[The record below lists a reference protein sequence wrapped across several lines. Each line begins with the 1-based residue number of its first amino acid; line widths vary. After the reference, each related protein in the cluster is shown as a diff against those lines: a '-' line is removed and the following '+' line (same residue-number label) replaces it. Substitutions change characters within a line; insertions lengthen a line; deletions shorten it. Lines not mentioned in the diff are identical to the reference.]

1 MIDMRIGKWEID
13 KKNMPISRLI
23 DKGAYS
29 LSDTE
34 LLSIVIGSGTSKSS
48 AIDIS
53 AEVLESYSIGEL
65 GGVSPEELQVVHGIG
80 KAKSSQISAV
90 FELAKR
96 YTCESAFGDCI
107 KLGSPELVYKY
118 LYPKVVGQKKEL
130 FFLMMLNT
138 KNCLIKEE
146 VISMGSL
153 NANIVHPREVFK
165 PAIMNS
171 AAAIVVS
178 HNHPSGDTG
187 PSQND
192 VDITR
197 KLVDTGNMVGI
208 EVLDHMIIG
217 GNGGY
222 LSMKEQCLM

>member
-1 MIDMRIGKWEID
+1 MRIGNWEID

-53 AEVLESYSIGEL
+53 AEILEAYSVGDL
-65 GGVSPEELQVVHGIG
+65 GCVSPETLQNIHGIG

-118 LYPKVVGQKKEL
+118 LYPKVIGHKKEM

-146 VISMGSL
+146 IVSMGSL
-153 NANIVHPREVFK
+153 NANIVCPREVFK
-165 PAIMNS
+165 PAIVNS
-171 AAAIVVS
+171 AATIVVA
-178 HNHPSGDTG
+178 HNHPSGDTV
-187 PSQND
+187 PSHND

-197 KLVDTGNMVGI
+197 RIAETGKMIGI
-208 EVLDHMIIG
+208 EVLDHVIVG
-217 GNGGY
+217 GTGGY
-222 LSMKEQCLM
+222 LSMKEQGLM